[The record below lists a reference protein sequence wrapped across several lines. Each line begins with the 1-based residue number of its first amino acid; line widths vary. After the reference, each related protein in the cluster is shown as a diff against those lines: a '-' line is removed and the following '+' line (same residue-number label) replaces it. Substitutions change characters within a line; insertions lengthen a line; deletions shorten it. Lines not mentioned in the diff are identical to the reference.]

1 MTKVEAQVNGGVTE
15 PPCDPSQLEL
25 FERGATATA
34 DSRVHLI
41 RLPDGYSFRGTWHEI
56 VRQMRD
62 QAGFSHET
70 ICHYMRRLAERWH
83 EQSGV
88 EIPFQD
94 PESFLQGA
102 ISARL
107 VKLED
112 EAL

>member
-1 MTKVEAQVNGGVTE
+1 V
-15 PPCDPSQLEL
+15 
-25 FERGATATA
+25 
-34 DSRVHLI
+34 

-62 QAGFSHET
+62 QAGFCHET
-70 ICHYMRRLAERWH
+70 IMHYMRRLAERWH

-94 PESFLQGA
+94 PESFLQAA
-102 ISARL
+102 IQAKL

-112 EAL
+112 DSTA